1 MTAEDPAELTR
12 EQREHRAKKSKHG
25 TGKRIDP
32 KRIEAAIDL
41 LAQGHSAA
49 LISRKLA
56 RQFGC
61 SYRSGRRYVQVARD
75 RLGRNELPP
84 EERESAREEVL
95 RKLEAA
101 FEIAAEK
108 RDAKAMVLAASRLGE
123 LAGVLGTQR
132 IEVSGKNGGPVQ
144 TAALVQVIELPPL
157 EDETNPLATE
167 SGTTDKV
174 PGIDGR

>member
-1 MTAEDPAELTR
+1 MPAANDPQPPAPASGLGSKIPR
-12 EQREHRAKKSKHG
+12 E
-25 TGKRIDP
+25 
-32 KRIEAAIDL
+32 RIEHAIEL
-41 LAQGHSAA
+41 WSTG
-49 LISRKLA
+49 
-56 RQFGC
+56 
-61 SYRSGRRYVQVARD
+61 RSGIWCQQQLSRRWSVSQRAARRYLEIARK
-75 RLGRNELPP
+75 RLIAQAPATSL
-84 EERESAREEVL
+84 EEAHAEIR

-101 FEIAAEK
+101 FEIAAED

-132 IEVSGKNGGPVQ
+132 IELSGKNGGPVQ

-157 EDETNPLATE
+157 EDETNALATE

>member
-1 MTAEDPAELTR
+1 MTTEDPAELTR

-25 TGKRIDP
+25 TGKLIDP

-84 EERESAREEVL
+84 EERESARDEVL

-132 IEVSGKNGGPVQ
+132 IELSGKVGV
-144 TAALVQVIELPPL
+144 AAEV
-157 EDETNPLATE
+157 AFY
-167 SGTTDKV
+167 V
-174 PGIDGR
+174 PQENDGEQQ